1 MKLVIIMQAE
11 ESCVTRW
18 RPKFADTFIVENVSF
33 NQRQTIQ
40 RFGIPFLTKLLECG
54 MDITMDQVANAER
67 DCGHADAYWREYVK
81 HYVLVEDDVDLVEAG
96 LINSWEHPWTLTYV
110 KERKQWTANRWVAN
124 GEMSGWQTAPSG
136 NEYEG
141 KWEGYALAEGGQ
153 RVEGSYNV
161 HYVERQVA

>member
-18 RPKFADTFIVENVSF
+18 RPKFADIYIVENVSF

-40 RFGIPFLTKLLECG
+40 RFGIPFLTKLLERG

-81 HYVLVEDDVDLVEAG
+81 HYVLVEDEVDLVEAD
-96 LINSWEHPWTLTYV
+96 LIEPWSQPWTLTYV
-110 KERKQWTANRWVAN
+110 KERKQWTANRFVAN
-124 GEMSGWQTAPSG
+124 EGYWKTAPSG

-153 RVEGSYNV
+153 RVDGSYTE